1 MLVDGDWVLLVDHI
15 KEQLWL
21 PSGGHV
27 EPGEHPAETV
37 VREAKE
43 ELGIDAKFVSE
54 KPAFLTVTETVGL
67 TAGHTDVSL
76 WYVLQGDCHAVL
88 EFDQSEFERIKW
100 FRSEEVPYNRTDP
113 HMGRFFEKIQQLK

>member
-15 KEQLWL
+15 KAQLWL